1 MEKKTVIY
9 IDWWLGRVIA
19 MSGAITTLAK
29 AKPVSVITSWPLVFR
44 GNPYIKSVHWTW
56 DRALWEQVIKW
67 NDYIVLEPYQ
77 DAEFFNDWKNWLDIA
92 AKILWVEKTDPQLFL
107 AEHEKLNL
115 LCNDCRP
122 VLFQPF
128 GSTMLSN
135 WADKSYRSF
144 KIEDAQYIANWLISA
159 WYTPYTVEKD
169 DQPKLQWCRQLT
181 VEDMRFLVTL
191 AYKYPV
197 VWVDSCMHHA
207 AKAFWNSA
215 VVMRAWTDA
224 GRFWYDTSINLR
236 NEEAKYEYVPFRL
249 GIDFN
254 TDIQNQYTNIFD
266 KEFLDNFTKHS
277 IELCNA
283 FYSAKPM

>member
-1 MEKKTVIY
+1 M
-9 IDWWLGRVIA
+9 
-19 MSGAITTLAK
+19 
-29 AKPVSVITSWPLVFR
+29 
-44 GNPYIKSVHWTW
+44 
-56 DRALWEQVIKW
+56 
-67 NDYIVLEPYQ
+67 
-77 DAEFFNDWKNWLDIA
+77 
-92 AKILWVEKTDPQLFL
+92 
-107 AEHEKLNL
+107 
-115 LCNDCRP
+115 
-122 VLFQPF
+122 LFQPF

-144 KIEDAQYIANWLISA
+144 KVEDAQYIANWLISA